1 MTEAKFLVVALC
13 VIGVVAGFNFVVD
26 PLQIFHP
33 ARFYRP
39 VYPSEER
46 MHNAGL
52 IRSQTFDTVFMGDSI
67 ALHVR
72 SSEVDEHL
80 GTHSVKLVMSGAA
93 SREQNFVLEVA
104 LTRHPTRVLWEMND
118 STFVDS
124 PEIDALPY
132 FPADLY
138 RKNLKG
144 MAGYLFNLETG
155 REAAW
160 SILRSW
166 KPLRRLSYALMRA
179 GYLKYDNND
188 LNELNTFDP
197 ALVASSYN
205 AKRSLAAYK
214 YYSIP
219 GNRQRLSAG
228 YSYDALVRNFERD
241 AFQFIQGHSDTN
253 FTIYFAPFSMV
264 QYAAM
269 RDFGTPDMLSTFYR
283 FNAYALQRL
292 AQLPNVTVFDFRDD
306 GEISHNLD
314 NFADAI
320 HHSPAIG
327 VLLLSR
333 IANGENRVE
342 KADPAR
348 SIERLK
354 RQIDAY
360 TLPQ

>member
-1 MTEAKFLVVALC
+1 MTAAKFLVVALC

-80 GTHSVKLVMSGAA
+80 GTHTVKLVMSGAA
-93 SREQNFVLEVA
+93 SREQNFVLGIA
-104 LTRHPTRVLWEMND
+104 LTRHPRRVLWEMND
-118 STFVDS
+118 MTFVDS
-124 PEIDALPY
+124 PEIDTLPY
-132 FPADLY
+132 LPADLY

-155 REAAW
+155 REAVW

-166 KPLRRLSYALMRA
+166 KPLRRLSYALLRA
-179 GYLKYDNND
+179 GYIKYDND
-188 LNELNTFDP
+188 DPNELNTFDP

-214 YYSIP
+214 YYSVP
-219 GNRQRLSAG
+219 GNGQRFSVG

-241 AFQFIQGHSDTN
+241 AFQFIQGHPDTN
-253 FTIYFAPFSMV
+253 FTIYFPPFSMV

-269 RDFGTPDMLSTFYR
+269 RDFGAPDMLSTFYR
-283 FNAYALQRL
+283 FSAYALQRL
-292 AQLPNVTVFDFRDD
+292 AQLQNVSVFDFRDD
-306 GEISHNLD
+306 SDISHNLD

-333 IANGENRVE
+333 IAKGENRVE

>member
-306 GEISHNLD
+306 SEISHNLD